1 MQPMQPQPY
10 LVAPNGLL
18 APGTVLVPWLPV
30 ITGYFYGIKKTFY
43 FYGVF
48 LVLITNK

>member
-1 MQPMQPQPY
+1 MQPQPY

-30 ITGYFYGIKKTFY
+30 TGYFYGIKKKTFY
-43 FYGVF
+43 FEGIF
-48 LVLITNK
+48 LVLKTNK